1 MIAGE
6 PTIKFGIVATAVVGL
21 GRGHSVLTADQKRV
35 SDCHPIVPRRIALV
49 YVSPPSFLS
58 PLDVRLAIFR
68 AARKPGLPSFFHI
81 ASKIIFGSVLLRQ
94 LLTLQ
99 GILGLG

>member
-21 GRGHSVLTADQKRV
+21 GRGHSVLTTDQKRV

-49 YVSPPSFLS
+49 YMSPPSFLS

-68 AARKPGLPSFFHI
+68 AARKPGLPSFIHI
-81 ASKIIFGSVLLRQ
+81 DAKSSSVLCASPIV
-94 LLTLQ
+94 TLQ